1 MVMRRW
7 LAMVS
12 LLMLVLSVAPPV
24 RAETPTPLP
33 PPPGTVTDDQVNAV
47 AKKLYCPV
55 CENIPLDT
63 CGTKACEEWRELIR
77 RKLAEGWTEEQIL
90 DYFVERYGERVL
102 AQPRPKGVHTLVYV
116 LPPVFIVAGVFILWR
131 TLKTW
136 RTLKEEAEPEA
147 PAVAAQDLPEDPYL
161 RQLEEEL
168 RNRL

>member
-1 MVMRRW
+1 MRRW
-7 LAMVS
+7 LALVS
-12 LLMLVLSVAPPV
+12 VLILTLVVVRPV

-63 CGTKACEEWRELIR
+63 CGTKACQEWRELIR

-102 AQPRPKGVHTLVYV
+102 AEPRPQGMHVLVYV
-116 LPPVFIVAGVFILWR
+116 LPPVFIVSGLVILYR
-131 TLKTW
+131 TLQAW
-136 RTLKEEAEPEA
+136 RSQAPVEEAAVPETPETPASEP
-147 PAVAAQDLPEDPYL
+147 QDPYL
-161 RQLEEEL
+161 RQIEEEL
-168 RNRL
+168 RKRL